1 VADLLP
7 NYGGKICVKT
17 VSDDC
22 FVVSEGGD
30 QAKVWKKVGDKF
42 SIHNCLEYQDR
53 VIKQLESGIKL
64 KLSNSTTGDST
75 CVALLHEGGYISFWD
90 HQSMEFVYSIK
101 LRANDAK
108 KIVFE

>member
-42 SIHNCLEYQDR
+42 SIHNCLEY
-53 VIKQLESGIKL
+53 
-64 KLSNSTTGDST
+64 
-75 CVALLHEGGYISFWD
+75 
-90 HQSMEFVYSIK
+90 
-101 LRANDAK
+101 
-108 KIVFE
+108 